1 MVPPKAVRK
10 AVSHYPLTV
19 GYLTAVVLTATLLW
33 IFGGL

>member
-19 GYLTAVVLTATLLW
+19 GYVSALVLTAALLW
-33 IFGGL
+33 ILGGL